1 MRCTRALVPHAT
13 GGVSGRADP
22 GRVGEDPS
30 LPDQPVSRRMRP
42 RMPVEVPPRRGARVR
57 VVVVVRRPRRP
68 ERRSPA
74 VLSSRPIEFLF
85 MVWSSPESVGGHLS
99 DRSPRG
105 CVVRGRSRAAAA
117 GSGDDQVV
125 AIARAASS
133 GAPSAARRQ
142 VVDGRGRACVRVGD
156 DLVWSGS
163 SSALVRAVGDPPGN
177 IPAALSPRGSPVRLL
192 PQDGEQPGRP
202 VAPGLPGAVV
212 PSVSVRPRGP
222 PVRGAVGGG
231 DGPIPGGHGV
241 VTRRGHDRSPPVTG
255 GETAGRTG
263 CARGDSNP
271 HTLSGTR
278 T

>member
-177 IPAALSPRGSPVRLL
+177 IPAALSPGVPRCGCSLRTGNNRVVPWPRGSPVRWC
-192 PQDGEQPGRP
+192 PPCRCGPGVLRCGAP
-202 VAPGLPGAVV
+202 LVAGT
-212 PSVSVRPRGP
+212 VRSP
-222 PVRGAVGGG
+222 
-231 DGPIPGGHGV
+231 V
-241 VTRRGHDRSPPVTG
+241 VTAWSREGVTTGHHR
-255 GETAGRTG
+255 
-263 CARGDSNP
+263 
-271 HTLSGTR
+271 
-278 T
+278 